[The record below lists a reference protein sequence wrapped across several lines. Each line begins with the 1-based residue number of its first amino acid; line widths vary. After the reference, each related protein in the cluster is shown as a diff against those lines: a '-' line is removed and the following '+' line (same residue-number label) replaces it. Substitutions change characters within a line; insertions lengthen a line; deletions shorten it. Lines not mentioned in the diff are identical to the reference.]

1 MRGQDIVGQ
10 DMRWRGYCRS
20 GHEGAG
26 YCGQDMRWR
35 GYCRSGHEGA
45 GHCSLG
51 HEVAGI
57 L

>member
-26 YCGQDMRWR
+26 YC
-35 GYCRSGHEGA
+35 S
-45 GHCSLG
+45 SG